1 MPIAY
6 AFNLINLGSFTGRL
20 KNGTGVNM
28 KILVIGFIVV
38 LVIMVFWCIS
48 TRNRIKMM
56 EVKVDEAK
64 SGIDIA
70 LIKRYDIL
78 TESLNVAKGYA
89 AHEKQLMLQLI
100 EARSGMS
107 IQQTQEVIKNQE
119 RVLENLKIV
128 AEAYPELYSNQLFKE
143 LQEQIAVTNEHI
155 SAAKRTLNSNV
166 AMYNQTIVSFPASI
180 IAGFLGSKS
189 IEFFKE
195 TDDKK
200 KQDVHMTF

>member
-1 MPIAY
+1 MPIAHIL
-6 AFNLINLGSFTGRL
+6 NLSDLGSYSGRDT
-20 KNGTGVNM
+20 KGTGINM
-28 KILVIGFIVV
+28 EILGIGLIVV
-38 LVIMVFWCIS
+38 LVIVIFWSVS

-89 AHEKQLMLQLI
+89 AHEEQLMVQLI

-119 RVLENLKIV
+119 KVLESLKVV
-128 AEAYPELYSNQLFKE
+128 AEAYPQLYSNQLFKE
-143 LQEQIAVTNEHI
+143 LQEQIAITNEHI

-180 IAGFLGSKS
+180 IAGFLGSKR

-195 TDDKK
+195 TDEKK

>member
-1 MPIAY
+1 MPIAH
-6 AFNLINLGSFTGRL
+6 AFNLINLGSFIGRL

-28 KILVIGFIVV
+28 EILVIGLIVV
-38 LVIMVFWCIS
+38 LVIVIFWSVS

-89 AHEKQLMLQLI
+89 AHEEQLMVQLI
-100 EARSGMS
+100 EARTGMS

-119 RVLENLKIV
+119 RVLESLKMV
-128 AEAYPELYSNQLFKE
+128 AEAYPQLYSNQ
-143 LQEQIAVTNEHI
+143 
-155 SAAKRTLNSNV
+155 
-166 AMYNQTIVSFPASI
+166 
-180 IAGFLGSKS
+180 
-189 IEFFKE
+189 
-195 TDDKK
+195 
-200 KQDVHMTF
+200 

>member
-1 MPIAY
+1 MPIAH
-6 AFNLINLGSFTGRL
+6 AFNLIKLGSFTGKL

-119 RVLENLKIV
+119 RVLENLKI
-128 AEAYPELYSNQLFKE
+128 
-143 LQEQIAVTNEHI
+143 
-155 SAAKRTLNSNV
+155 TLLLNICN
-166 AMYNQTIVSFPASI
+166 SI
-180 IAGFLGSKS
+180 IPSSSLNKRINSFKFLVG
-189 IEFFKE
+189 IIIL
-195 TDDKK
+195 TDSDKL
-200 KQDVHMTF
+200 

>member
-1 MPIAY
+1 MIFHNFSAG
-6 AFNLINLGSFTGRL
+6 IMGSLT
-20 KNGTGVNM
+20 KGTGIHM
-28 KILVIGFIVV
+28 KILGIGIIVV
-38 LVIMVFWCIS
+38 LVLMIVWSVS

-89 AHEKQLMLQLI
+89 AHEKQLMVQLI

-107 IQQTQEVIKNQE
+107 MEQTQEVIKNQE
-119 RVLENLKIV
+119 KVLENLKIV
-128 AEAYPELYSNQLFKE
+128 AEAYPQLYSNQLFKE
-143 LQEQIAVTNEHI
+143 LQKQIAVTNEHI

-166 AMYNQTIVSFPASI
+166 ALYNQTIVSFPASI
-180 IAGFLGSKS
+180 IAGFLGSKK

-195 TDDKK
+195 TDEKK